1 MFFYIIV
8 HFFCIYA
15 FFLVPLHTKLFIL
28 IKITTMTTQ
37 ELQTAFEQA
46 YGKQAEKVYFS
57 PGRVNLIGE
66 HTDYNG
72 GCVFPCALSFGA
84 WLLIAKNED
93 RVLRFKSLNMPQ
105 EYTIALDAIRPQPER
120 AWCNYALGCMDII
133 VRRHPEAKLQ
143 SGYDL
148 LYYGNVPAG
157 AGLSSS
163 AAMEV
168 VTARAF
174 TEEMGWKDADDKAY
188 RTELALIGQAC
199 EHEYAGV
206 MCGIMDQ
213 FASAQGKKDH
223 AIYLNCDTLEFE
235 HVPVKL
241 DGIKVVITNTHSP
254 HHLDSGAYNDRV
266 RQCKTAVEQISQ
278 VKPVKFLAELNEEDW
293 RAVEGAITDPIA
305 KKRAR
310 HVVGEVA
317 RTAEAV
323 EALKKGDIK
332 RFGKLMTASH
342 VSLRDDYEVTGPEL
356 DALAEAA
363 WQVDGV
369 LGSRMTGGG
378 FGGCTVSLVRD
389 EAIEEFKA
397 FVGAEYERKTG
408 LKADFYV
415 AEIGDGVTRLA

>member
-1 MFFYIIV
+1 
-8 HFFCIYA
+8 
-15 FFLVPLHTKLFIL
+15 
-28 IKITTMTTQ
+28 MTTQ
-37 ELQTAFEQA
+37 EMQAAFEEA
-46 YGKQAEKVYFS
+46 YGRKAEKMFFS

-84 WLLIAKNED
+84 WLLIAKNAD
-93 RVLRFKSLNMPQ
+93 GVLRFRSMNMEQ
-105 EYTIALDAIRPQPER
+105 VYEIKIDAIAPQPNR
-120 AWCNYALGCMDII
+120 AWCNYALGCIDII
-133 VRRHPEAKLQ
+133 KRRHPDAELQ

-174 TEEMGWKDADDKAY
+174 TEEMAVGDQDSLPFGYPDEKAY

-241 DGIKVVITNTHSP
+241 DGIKVVISNTHSP

-266 RQCKTAVEQISQ
+266 RQCHTAVEQISK
-278 VKPVKFLAELNEEDW
+278 VKPIKFLAELSEEDW
-293 RAVEGAITDPIA
+293 KEVESAITDPIA

-317 RTAEAV
+317 RTAAAV
-323 EALKKGDIK
+323 EALKRGEIAY
-332 RFGKLMTASH
+332 FGELMTASH

-378 FGGCTVSLVRD
+378 FGGCTVSLVKD
-389 EAIEEFKA
+389 EAIERFKA
-397 FVGAEYERKTG
+397 FVGSEYEKKTG

-415 AEIGDGVTRLA
+415 AEIGDGVMRL

>member
-1 MFFYIIV
+1 
-8 HFFCIYA
+8 
-15 FFLVPLHTKLFIL
+15 
-28 IKITTMTTQ
+28 MTTQ
-37 ELQTAFEQA
+37 EMNLAFEQA
-46 YGKQAEKVYFS
+46 YGKKAEKMYFS

-84 WLLIAKNED
+84 WLLLAKNND
-93 RVLRFKSLNMPQ
+93 QVLRFRSLNMPQ
-105 EYTIALDAIRPQPER
+105 TYSIPVADIKPQPDR
-120 AWCNYALGCMDII
+120 AWCNYALGCIDII
-133 VRRHPEAKLQ
+133 RRRHPEAKLE

-174 TEEMGWKDADDKAY
+174 TEEMNWKDADDKKY

-206 MCGIMDQ
+206 MCGVMDQ

-223 AIYLNCDTLEFE
+223 AIHLNCDTLEFE

-241 DGIKVVITNTHSP
+241 EGIKVVISNTHSP

-266 RQCKTAVEQISQ
+266 RQCKTAVEQIST
-278 VKPVKFLAELNEEDW
+278 VKPIKHLAELTPEDW
-293 RAVEGAITDPIA
+293 KEVEGVITDPIA
-305 KKRAR
+305 KKRAH

-332 RFGKLMTASH
+332 RFGELMTQSH
-342 VSLRDDYEVTGPEL
+342 VSLRDDYEVTGKEL
-356 DALAEAA
+356 DTMAEAA
-363 WQVDGV
+363 WEVEGV

-378 FGGCTVSLVRD
+378 FGGCTVSLVKD
-389 EAIEEFKA
+389 EAIETFKA
-397 FVGAEYERKTG
+397 HVGKVYEEKTG
-408 LKADFYV
+408 LKPDFYV
-415 AEIGDGVTRLA
+415 AEIGDGVSRLA

>member
-1 MFFYIIV
+1 
-8 HFFCIYA
+8 
-15 FFLVPLHTKLFIL
+15 
-28 IKITTMTTQ
+28 MTTQ
-37 ELQTAFEQA
+37 EMQNAFEQA
-46 YGKQAEKVYFS
+46 YGPKAEKIYFA

-66 HTDYNG
+66 HVDYQG
-72 GCVFPCALSFGA
+72 GSVFPCALSFGA
-84 WLLIAKNED
+84 WLLIAPNADK
-93 RVLRFKSLNMPQ
+93 VLRFRSLNMPQ
-105 EYTIALDAIRPQPER
+105 SYEISIHSIAPQPDR
-120 AWCNYALGCMDII
+120 AWCNYSLGCMDII
-133 VRRHPEAKLQ
+133 SRRHPEAKLQ
-143 SGYDL
+143 QGYDL

-174 TEEMGWKDADDKAY
+174 TEEMGVKIEDDKKY
-188 RTELALIGQAC
+188 RTELALIGQEC

-241 DGIKVVITNTHSP
+241 EGIKVVITNTHSP

-266 RQCKTAVEQISQ
+266 RQCKLAVEQISK
-278 VKPVKFLAELNEEDW
+278 VKPIKFLAELTEDDW
-293 RAVEGAITDPIA
+293 KEVESAITDPIA
-305 KKRAR
+305 HKRAR

-317 RTAEAV
+317 RTAAAV
-323 EALKKGDIK
+323 EALKRGEVAY
-332 RFGKLMTASH
+332 FGELMTASH
-342 VSLRDDYEVTGPEL
+342 VSLRDDFEVTGPEL

-363 WQVDGV
+363 WQVEGV

-378 FGGCTVSLVRD
+378 FGGCTVSLVKD
-389 EAIEEFKA
+389 EAIETFKA
-397 FVGAEYERKTG
+397 FVGAEYEKKTG

-415 AEIGDGVTRLA
+415 AEIGDGVSRLA

>member
-1 MFFYIIV
+1 
-8 HFFCIYA
+8 
-15 FFLVPLHTKLFIL
+15 
-28 IKITTMTTQ
+28 MTTQ
-37 ELQTAFEQA
+37 EMNAAFEQA
-46 YGKQAEKVYFS
+46 YGRKAEKMYFA

-84 WLLIAKNED
+84 WLLLAKNED
-93 RVLRFKSLNMPQ
+93 KVLRFQSMNMPQ
-105 EYTIALDAIRPQPER
+105 KYSIQLSAISPQPDR
-120 AWCNYALGCMDII
+120 AWCNYALGCIDII
-133 VRRHPEAKLQ
+133 ARRHPEAKLT
-143 SGYDL
+143 SGYDI

-174 TEEMGWKDADDKAY
+174 TEEMSAISSQMSDKAY

-241 DGIKVVITNTHSP
+241 EGIKVVISNTHSP

-266 RQCKTAVEQISQ
+266 RQCKTAVEQICK
-278 VKPVKFLAELNEEDW
+278 VKPIKFLAELSEDDW
-293 RAVEGAITDPIA
+293 KEVEGAITDPIA

-317 RTAEAV
+317 RTAAAV
-323 EALKKGDIK
+323 EALKKGEIAY
-332 RFGKLMTASH
+332 FGELMTASH

-363 WQVDGV
+363 WQVEGV

-378 FGGCTVSLVRD
+378 FGGCTVSLVKD
-389 EAIEEFKA
+389 EAIETFKA
-397 FVGAEYERKTG
+397 FVGAEYEKKTG

-415 AEIGDGVTRLA
+415 AEIGDGVMRLE

>member
-1 MFFYIIV
+1 
-8 HFFCIYA
+8 
-15 FFLVPLHTKLFIL
+15 
-28 IKITTMTTQ
+28 MTTQ
-37 ELQTAFEQA
+37 EMMSAFEQA
-46 YGKQAEKVYFS
+46 YGHKAEKMYFA

-93 RVLRFKSLNMPQ
+93 QVLRFRSLNMPQ
-105 EYTIALDAIRPQPER
+105 TYNIALSAICPQPDK
-120 AWCNYALGCMDII
+120 AWCNYALGCLDII
-133 VRRHPEAKLQ
+133 KRRHPEAALK

-174 TEEMGWKDADDKAY
+174 TEEMSAVSCQSSDDKAY

-266 RQCKTAVEQISQ
+266 RQCKLAVEQISK
-278 VKPVKFLAELNEEDW
+278 VKPIKFLAELTEEDW
-293 RAVEGAITDPIA
+293 KEVQGAITDPIA
-305 KKRAR
+305 FKRAR

-317 RTAEAV
+317 RTAAAV
-323 EALKKGDIK
+323 EALKRGEIAY
-332 RFGKLMTASH
+332 FGELMTASH

-363 WQVDGV
+363 WQVEGV

-378 FGGCTVSLVRD
+378 FGGCTVSLVKD
-389 EAIEEFKA
+389 EAIEQFKA
-397 FVGAEYERKTG
+397 FVGKEYEEKTG

-415 AEIGDGVTRLA
+415 AEIGDGVARLA

>member
-1 MFFYIIV
+1 MYNCI
-8 HFFCIYA
+8 FFCIFA
-15 FFLVPLHTKLFIL
+15 PNLQNFHSTKDI
-28 IKITTMTTQ
+28 MTTQ
-37 ELQTAFEQA
+37 EMKAAFEQA
-46 YGKQAEKVYFS
+46 YGKQAEKMFFA

-72 GCVFPCALSFGA
+72 GAVFPCALSFGA
-84 WLLIAKNED
+84 WLLIAKNND
-93 RVLRFKSLNMPQ
+93 NVLRFQSLNMPQ
-105 EYTIALDAIRPQPER
+105 KYEIAIDAIAPQPDR
-120 AWCNYALGCMDII
+120 AWCNYALGCIDII
-133 VRRHPEAKLQ
+133 KRRHPEAKLV

-174 TEEMGWKDADDKAY
+174 TEEMGYMPADERAY

-206 MCGIMDQ
+206 MCGVMDQ

-223 AIYLNCDTLEFE
+223 AIHLNCDTLEFE

-241 DGIKVVITNTHSP
+241 EGIKVVITNTHSP

-266 RQCKTAVEQISQ
+266 RQCKTAVEQISK
-278 VKPVKFLAELNEEDW
+278 VKPIKFLAELTPEDW
-293 RAVEGAITDPIA
+293 AEVEGAITDPIA

-317 RTAEAV
+317 RTAAAV
-323 EALKKGDIK
+323 EALKKGEIAY
-332 RFGKLMTASH
+332 FGELMTASH
-342 VSLRDDYEVTGPEL
+342 VSLRDDYEVTGKEL
-356 DALAEAA
+356 DTLAEAA
-363 WQVDGV
+363 WQVPGV

-378 FGGCTVSLVRD
+378 FGGCTVSLVKD

-397 FVGAEYERKTG
+397 FVGKEYEEKTG

-415 AEIGDGVTRLA
+415 AEIGDGVMKL

>member
-1 MFFYIIV
+1 
-8 HFFCIYA
+8 
-15 FFLVPLHTKLFIL
+15 
-28 IKITTMTTQ
+28 MTTQ
-37 ELQTAFEQA
+37 EMQNAFEQA
-46 YGKQAEKVYFS
+46 YGRKAEKIYFA

-66 HTDYNG
+66 HVDYQG
-72 GCVFPCALSFGA
+72 GSVFPCALSFGA
-84 WLLIAKNED
+84 WLLIAPNADK
-93 RVLRFKSLNMPQ
+93 VLRFRSLNMPQ
-105 EYTIALDAIRPQPER
+105 SYEISIHSIAPQPDR
-120 AWCNYALGCMDII
+120 AWCNYSLGCMDII
-133 VRRHPEAKLQ
+133 SRRHPEAQLQ
-143 SGYDL
+143 QGYDL

-174 TEEMGWKDADDKAY
+174 TEEMGVKIEDDKKY
-188 RTELALIGQAC
+188 RTELALIGQEC

-241 DGIKVVITNTHSP
+241 EGIKVVITNTHSP

-266 RQCKTAVEQISQ
+266 RQCKLAVEQISK
-278 VKPVKFLAELNEEDW
+278 VKPIKFLAELTEDDW
-293 RAVEGAITDPIA
+293 KEVESAITDPIA
-305 KKRAR
+305 HKRAR

-317 RTAEAV
+317 RTAAAV
-323 EALKKGDIK
+323 EALKRGEVAY
-332 RFGKLMTASH
+332 FGELMTASH
-342 VSLRDDYEVTGPEL
+342 VSLRDDFEVTGPEL

-363 WQVDGV
+363 WQVEGV

-378 FGGCTVSLVRD
+378 FGGCTVSLVKD
-389 EAIEEFKA
+389 EAIETFKA
-397 FVGAEYERKTG
+397 FVGAEYEKKTG

-415 AEIGDGVTRLA
+415 AEIGDGVSRLA

>member
-1 MFFYIIV
+1 
-8 HFFCIYA
+8 
-15 FFLVPLHTKLFIL
+15 
-28 IKITTMTTQ
+28 MTTQ
-37 ELQTAFEQA
+37 EMNVAFEQA
-46 YGKQAEKVYFS
+46 YGKKAEKMYFS

-84 WLLIAKNED
+84 WLLLAKND
-93 RVLRFKSLNMPQ
+93 DKVLRFRSMNMPQ
-105 EYTIALDAIRPQPER
+105 VYEIAIDAIAPQPDR
-120 AWCNYALGCMDII
+120 AWCNYALGCIAII
-133 VRRHPEAKLQ
+133 ARRHPEAKLE

-174 TEEMGWKDADDKAY
+174 TEEMAVSDRGSLPFGLDDKAY

-199 EHEYAGV
+199 EHEFAGV

-223 AIYLNCDTLEFE
+223 AIYLNCDTMDFE

-241 DGIKVVITNTHSP
+241 EGIKVVITNTHSP

-266 RQCKTAVEQISQ
+266 RQCKTAVEQISK
-278 VKPVKFLAELNEEDW
+278 VKPIKFLAELTEDDW
-293 RAVEGAITDPIA
+293 KEVEGAISDPIA

-317 RTAEAV
+317 RTAAAV
-323 EALKKGDIK
+323 EALRRGEIAY
-332 RFGKLMTASH
+332 FGELMTASH

-363 WQVDGV
+363 WQVEGV

-378 FGGCTVSLVRD
+378 FGGCTVSLVKD
-389 EAIEEFKA
+389 EAIEKFKA
-397 FVGAEYERKTG
+397 FVGAEYEKKTG

>member
-1 MFFYIIV
+1 
-8 HFFCIYA
+8 
-15 FFLVPLHTKLFIL
+15 
-28 IKITTMTTQ
+28 MTTQ
-37 ELQTAFEQA
+37 EMQIAFEQA
-46 YGKQAEKVYFS
+46 YGRKAEKMFFS

-84 WLLIAKNED
+84 WLLIAKNEEG
-93 RVLRFKSLNMPQ
+93 VLRFHSLNMPQ
-105 EYTIALDAIRPQPER
+105 TYTIPISEIKPQADR
-120 AWCNYALGCMDII
+120 AWCNYALGCIDII
-133 VRRHPEAKLQ
+133 ARRHPEAKLT

-174 TEEMGWKDADDKAY
+174 TEEMGAYPQPLPEGKGDDKAY

-206 MCGIMDQ
+206 MCGVMDQ

-241 DGIKVVITNTHSP
+241 DGIKVVISNTHSP

-266 RQCKTAVEQISQ
+266 RQCHTAVEQISK
-278 VKPVKFLAELNEEDW
+278 VKPIKFLAELTPEDW
-293 RAVEGAITDPIA
+293 EKVEGAITDPIA

-332 RFGKLMTASH
+332 RFGELMTASH
-342 VSLRDDYEVTGPEL
+342 VSLRDDYEVTGKEL
-356 DALAEAA
+356 DSLAEAA
-363 WQVDGV
+363 WQVEGV

-378 FGGCTVSLVRD
+378 FGGCTVSLVKD
-389 EAIEEFKA
+389 EAIDEFKR
-397 FVGAEYERKTG
+397 FVGAEYEKKTG
-408 LKADFYV
+408 IKADFYV
-415 AEIGDGVTRLA
+415 AEIGDGVMRLA